1 MVIERS
7 GDREKSR
14 MSSTS
19 KDENES
25 RAKVSGELD

>member
-14 MSSTS
+14 RSSTS
-19 KDENES
+19 KDEKES